1 MWLWLPASAVLRK
14 LALSGLLQ
22 FVEQGTATQV
32 FCGTCVAFVSFG
44 CQMSLQPYRNM
55 ESNLL
60 KAAVDAQ
67 LFLAFLLSFILR
79 VLLTGQSNNYEPLNR
94 EQFGRIFI
102 GSMCC
107 LLLAF
112 VGLTGAQVFR
122 QKSFRSGLVEAASV
136 GFSQGELDAAESA
149 PAEGTSTTTP
159 EGSLR
164 GQSQQHH
171 GGMSALGREMS
182 SALQRGTVSTRRRT
196 AIEPQRRQPRVLMST
211 GEDSLDD
218 GGA

>member
-1 MWLWLPASAVLRK
+1 
-14 LALSGLLQ
+14 
-22 FVEQGTATQV
+22 
-32 FCGTCVAFVSFG
+32 
-44 CQMSLQPYRNM
+44 MSLQPYRNM

-196 AIEPQRRQPRVLMST
+196 AIEPQPRQPRVLMST

>member
-1 MWLWLPASAVLRK
+1 
-14 LALSGLLQ
+14 
-22 FVEQGTATQV
+22 
-32 FCGTCVAFVSFG
+32 
-44 CQMSLQPYRNM
+44 MSLQPYRNM

-102 GSMCC
+102 GSICC

-149 PAEGTSTTTP
+149 PAEGTSTTNQ
-159 EGSLR
+159 GSLH

-196 AIEPQRRQPRVLMST
+196 AIEPHRQPRVLMST

>member
-102 GSMCC
+102 GSICC

-149 PAEGTSTTTP
+149 PAEGTSTTNQ
-159 EGSLR
+159 GSLR

-196 AIEPQRRQPRVLMST
+196 AIEPHRQPRVLMST
-211 GEDSLDD
+211 GEDSLHD

>member
-1 MWLWLPASAVLRK
+1 MLRK

-44 CQMSLQPYRNM
+44 CQMSLQPYRHI

-94 EQFGRIFI
+94 DQFGRIFI

-112 VGLTGAQVFR
+112 CGLTCAQVFR

-136 GFSQGELDAAESA
+136 GFSQGELDAARMASA
-149 PAEGTSTTTP
+149 GGGAATTARH
-159 EGSLR
+159 GSLS
-164 GQSQQHH
+164 GQSQEHY
-171 GGMSALGREMS
+171 GGMPVLGREMS
-182 SALQRGTVSTRRRT
+182 NALQRGTVSTRRRT
-196 AIEPQRRQPRVLMST
+196 EFHPQARQPRALVTTDEGSH
-211 GEDSLDD
+211 DD
-218 GGA
+218 EARTF